1 MSFLEQDVDSPGRA
15 ARPAP
20 RLFVDSEVGPLRRVL
35 LHRPDLELR
44 PSGRCH
50 PQRSLSGPTPLL
62 EPAHYHDPAA
72 LGQGLGHMLGLVAPH
87 DHGEERRLL
96 LPPGR

>member
-20 RLFVDSEVGPLRRVL
+20 RSSSGSEVGPLRRVL

-44 PSGRCH
+44 RLTPANKDELRSTMSSG
-50 PQRSLSGPTPLL
+50 
-62 EPAHYHDPAA
+62 
-72 LGQGLGHMLGLVAPH
+72 
-87 DHGEERRLL
+87 
-96 LPPGR
+96 